1 MISMSNEKNIVEENT
16 VENGRYKVTKRD
28 LKRTAARYNFM
39 ACNIFNYES
48 QMGPAIALSLIH
60 I

>member
-1 MISMSNEKNIVEENT
+1 MSNEKNIVEENT

-39 ACNIFNYES
+39 AWVILPVRS
-48 QMGPAIALSLIH
+48 
-60 I
+60 